1 MPLSFAVCLFAY
13 NLWEDYDG
21 SNVLPYA
28 ALLFIDIIE
37 HAGYPSH
44 VLPPPLPFFNRGIIL
59 VCLHI
64 SLTENTR
71 GLRVVVHFLALQVI
85 DEIEFVLSGVPY
97 STWE

>member
-1 MPLSFAVCLFAY
+1 MASGLPRVLLSLRKILRRVPLFFAVCLFAY

-44 VLPPPLPFFNRGIIL
+44 VLPPPPPFF
-59 VCLHI
+59 
-64 SLTENTR
+64 
-71 GLRVVVHFLALQVI
+71 
-85 DEIEFVLSGVPY
+85 
-97 STWE
+97 